1 MRPGVRSDL
10 NKEVVGGMFVV
21 PYFRKDRSR
30 DLSSIVLASRTI
42 PSPSVSGGFVSFFKE
57 SELVGSAVEF
67 CCTPN
72 QTVLEVGMVGVS
84 LVDRIRGTDR
94 YPCTEHG
101 LSFTITQLER
111 YQLKSQGVW
120 SLQVLAHLASGE
132 MESHLIF
139 VVDEFTVQFGVPSK
153 PVA

>member
-1 MRPGVRSDL
+1 M
-10 NKEVVGGMFVV
+10 GGMLVV
-21 PYFRKDRSR
+21 PYFRKDRSG
-30 DLSSIVLASRTI
+30 DLSSIVRASRTI
-42 PSPSVSGGFVSFFKE
+42 PSPSVLGGFISFFKE

-72 QTVLEVGMVGVS
+72 QTVLDGGIVGVS
-84 LVDRIRGTDR
+84 LVDRISAGTDR

-101 LSFTITQLER
+101 LSFTIMELER

-120 SLQVLAHLASGE
+120 SLLVLAHLGSGE

-139 VVDEFTVQFGVPSK
+139 VVDEFTIQFGVPSM